1 MKLNFVRLATVA
13 ALTLSASAAFASP
26 LIPSPLPTMKGFA
39 ASSFSPL
46 IPSPLPTMKGFAA
59 SSFSPLIP
67 SPLPT
72 MKG

>member
-46 IPSPLPTMKGFAA
+46 IPSPLPTMKG
-59 SSFSPLIP
+59 
-67 SPLPT
+67 
-72 MKG
+72 